1 MMRFDEYLLEKQT
14 ITLQYEASD
23 WRDAV
28 REATRLLENAGT
40 VTKDY
45 YEGILK
51 NHADNGPYYVVVP
64 SFAMP
69 HAAPE
74 CGAVENGFSLVT
86 LKTPVSFGHQ
96 EHDPVAIVLCIAAKD
111 RQSLNEEIIVQI
123 MNMLDYEPSIEK
135 LQTAKTLDDLRA
147 LFAEIP

>member
-1 MMRFDEYLLEKQT
+1 MRFDEYLFEKQT

-23 WRDAV
+23 WQDAV
-28 REATRLLENAGT
+28 GEATRLLENAGA
-40 VTKDY
+40 VSKNY
-45 YEGILK
+45 YEGILQ
-51 NHADNGPYYVVVP
+51 NHVENGPYYVVVP

-74 CGAVENGFSLVT
+74 CGALENGFSLVT
-86 LKTPVSFGHQ
+86 LKTPVSFGHE
-96 EHDPVAIVLCIAAKD
+96 EHDPVAIVLCIAAKE
-111 RQSLNEEIIVQI
+111 RRSLNEEIIVQI

-135 LQTAKTLDDLRA
+135 LQRAKTLGDLRA

>member
-1 MMRFDEYLLEKQT
+1 MRFDEYLFEKQT
-14 ITLQYEASD
+14 VTLQYEASD
-23 WRDAV
+23 WQNAV
-28 REATRLLENAGT
+28 REAVRLLERAGA

-51 NHADNGPYYVVVP
+51 NHTDNGPYYVVVP

-74 CGAVENGFSLVT
+74 WGALENGFSLVT
-86 LKTPVSFGHQ
+86 LKTPVSFGH
-96 EHDPVAIVLCIAAKD
+96 EDHDPVDVILCIAAKD
-111 RQSLNEEIIVQI
+111 RTSLNEEIIVQI
-123 MNMLDYEPSIEK
+123 MNMLDYEPTIER
-135 LQTAKTLDDLRA
+135 LRAARTLDDLRA